1 MSKSNQTETAELVQF
16 SVEKQIDA
24 LSFNIDAI
32 MNGANSGAAILAN
45 TMLSLKEF
53 EVTMKQ
59 MEYAYGIM
67 IKNIDKNIHQ
77 IKSGSAACEGISN
90 RIDKLLDKVL
100 SMDVSSED
108 ENIIT
113 VRAELLRA
121 TNTQMDA
128 LLRIQSLI
136 FNC

>member
-1 MSKSNQTETAELVQF
+1 MSKTNQTETKELVQF

-24 LSFNIDAI
+24 LSYNIDALV
-32 MNGANSGAAILAN
+32 NGANSGAAILAN

-67 IKNIDKNIHQ
+67 IKNMDKNILQ
-77 IKSGSAACEGISN
+77 IKSGSTACEGISN
-90 RIDKLLDKVL
+90 RINKLLDKVL
-100 SMDVSSED
+100 SMDVSSGD
-108 ENIIT
+108 ENVIT